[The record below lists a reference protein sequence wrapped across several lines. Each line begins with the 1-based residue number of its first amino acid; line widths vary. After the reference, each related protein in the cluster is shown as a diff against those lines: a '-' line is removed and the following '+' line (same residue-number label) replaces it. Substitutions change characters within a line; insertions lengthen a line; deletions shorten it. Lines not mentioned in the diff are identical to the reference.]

1 MTDNEEN
8 RSDER
13 SQQGRG
19 REGDPSDPLRPGH
32 DPPTRAATRTQPP
45 EGRTEFRTGPPR
57 PRDPAELEKAGLLDV
72 DGEEEDGHGDPLSR
86 FITGGDTKKE
96 DEDLPEGSVLPRQP
110 RTLVE
115 LGLSKA
121 FLIDLAMKII
131 HYSGTPSVAQL
142 TRRLGLGPNIVQH
155 LIAALT
161 EDRLIEVLSQS
172 DLYTG
177 NYRYRLSE
185 RGHGRVA
192 EALERTRYAGPAPV
206 TAEQYGE
213 VIRRVQAQRQELGR
227 GRIKSVL
234 HEMVLSSETAD
245 SVARA
250 LFSGKAGILY
260 GPSGNGK
267 TKILERFAH
276 DPEGFVLVPYAIY
289 AYGQVIRVLDQSI
302 HEPVEGFEEADDSRF
317 DRRWVM
323 VKRPAVILGAEMGRE
338 SLDLAYDPQSRFYQA
353 PPHIKAQ
360 GGVLVIDDIGRQ
372 KIEARDL
379 FTRWLIPLERGWD
392 TLSLVTGE
400 KVTVPFNVQ
409 LLFGTNLNIREL
421 ADDALLRRIS
431 YKVPIPNPTK
441 QEFAEILRQA
451 CRQKQVMVA
460 DGALEYVM
468 ERLYNEPGIKP
479 RGSYPS
485 DLLDMVIESAS
496 FDGREPV
503 LDKDSFSRVF
513 GLFVA
518 QEKQESEEIVHFE
531 P

>member
-1 MTDNEEN
+1 MTD
-8 RSDER
+8 RADRGTDER
-13 SQQGRG
+13 TKRHEETPQERP
-19 REGDPSDPLRPGH
+19 DALRPGITR
-32 DPPTRAATRTQPP
+32 PPV
-45 EGRTEFRTGPPR
+45 GDDEFRAPPR
-57 PRDPAELEKAGLLDV
+57 PRDPGELRQTGLVDAEA
-72 DGEEEDGHGDPLSR
+72 EEEEERHGDPLSR
-86 FITGGDTKKE
+86 FISQGGKKK
-96 DEDLPEGSVLPRQP
+96 DDDDDDLPEGSILPRQP
-110 RTLVE
+110 RTLVD

-121 FLIDLAMKII
+121 FLIDLSLKII

-185 RGHGRVA
+185 RGHARVA
-192 EALERTRYAGPAPV
+192 EALDRQRYAGPAPV
-206 TAEQYGE
+206 TADQYGD
-213 VIRRVQAQRQELGR
+213 VIRRVQAQKQDPGR
-227 GRIKSVL
+227 GRIKNVL
-234 HEMVLSSETAD
+234 HEMVLSNETAD

-276 DPEGFVLVPYAIY
+276 DLDGWVLVPYAIY

-302 HEPVEGFEEADDSRF
+302 HEPVEDFDEAMKEDSRF

-323 VKRPAVILGAEMGRE
+323 VKRPAVILGAEMGPE
-338 SLDLAYDPQSRFYQA
+338 SLDLAYDPLSRFYQA

-372 KIEARDL
+372 KMEARDL
-379 FTRWLIPLERGWD
+379 FTRWLIPLDRGWD

-409 LLFGTNLNIREL
+409 LLFGTNLNLREL
-421 ADDALLRRIS
+421 ADDALLRRVS
-431 YKVPIPNPTK
+431 YKVQVPNPSK
-441 QEFAEILRQA
+441 QEFTEILRQA
-451 CRQKQVMVA
+451 CRHKKVMVA
-460 DGALEYVM
+460 EGAVEYVV
-468 ERLYNEPGIKP
+468 ERLFNEPDVKP
-479 RGSYPS
+479 RGSYAG

-503 LDKDSFSRVF
+503 LDKDSFGRVF

-518 QEKQESEEIVHFE
+518 QEKREETEGF
-531 P
+531 

>member
-1 MTDNEEN
+1 MTDNAEDQE
-8 RSDER
+8 RTQDEL
-13 SQQGRG
+13 
-19 REGDPSDPLRPGH
+19 DPSSL
-32 DPPTRAATRTQPP
+32 AVTRTTPP
-45 EGRTEFRTGPPR
+45 GGHTEFRTGPLPPR
-57 PRDPAELEKAGLLDV
+57 PADPAELQKAGLIDV
-72 DGEEEDGHGDPLSR
+72 DGEEEEEEETHGDPLSR
-86 FITGGDTKKE
+86 FITGSDKR
-96 DEDLPEGSVLPRQP
+96 DEPEELPEGSLMPRQP

-121 FLIDLAMKII
+121 FLIDLTLKII

-142 TRRLGLGPNIVQH
+142 NRRLGLGPNIVQH
-155 LIAALT
+155 LISALT

-177 NYRYRLSE
+177 NYRYRLSD
-185 RGHGRVA
+185 RGHVRVA
-192 EALERTRYAGPAPV
+192 EALDRTRYAGPAPV
-206 TAEQYGE
+206 TAEQYSE
-213 VIRRVQAQRQELGR
+213 VIRHVQAQKQEHDR
-227 GRIKSVL
+227 GRIKGVL
-234 HEMVLSSETAD
+234 HDMVLSSETAD

-267 TKILERFAH
+267 TKILERFAR
-276 DPEGFVLVPYAIY
+276 DLEGFVLVPYAIY

-302 HEPVEGFEEADDSRF
+302 HDPVEEFEDATKDDTRF
-317 DRRWVM
+317 DRRWVL
-323 VKRPAVILGAEMGRE
+323 VRRPAVILGAEMGRE

-372 KIEARDL
+372 QIEARDL
-379 FTRWLIPLERGWD
+379 FTRWLIPLDRGWD

-409 LLFGTNLNIREL
+409 LLFGTNLNIRQL
-421 ADDALLRRIS
+421 ADDALLRRVA
-431 YKVPIPNPTK
+431 YKVQVPNPSK
-441 QEFAEILRQA
+441 AEFMEILRQA
-451 CRQKQVMVA
+451 CRHKQVLVA
-460 DGALEYVM
+460 DGALDYVV
-468 ERLYNEPGIKP
+468 ERLFSEPALKP
-479 RGSYPS
+479 RGSYAG

-503 LDKDSFSRVF
+503 LDADSFGRVF

-518 QEKQESEEIVHFE
+518 QETQDETI
-531 P
+531 

>member
-1 MTDNEEN
+1 MANTWEE
-8 RSDER
+8 RDER
-13 SQQGRG
+13 TEDASDSDYI
-19 REGDPSDPLRPGH
+19 DPS
-32 DPPTRAATRTQPP
+32 TTAIRAP
-45 EGRTEFRTGPPR
+45 EGNAEPRSGLVPPR
-57 PRDPAELEKAGLLDV
+57 PPTDPAELQAAGLIDV
-72 DGEEEDGHGDPLSR
+72 ESEEEETHGDPLSR
-86 FITGGDTKKE
+86 FISGSGAKKE
-96 DEDLPEGSVLPRQP
+96 DEPLPEGSLLPRQP

-121 FLIDLAMKII
+121 FLIDLALKII

-142 TRRLGLGPNIVQH
+142 NRRLGLGPNIVQH

-161 EDRLIEVLSQS
+161 EERLIEVLSQS

-185 RGHGRVA
+185 RGHSRVA
-192 EALERTRYAGPAPV
+192 EALDRTRYAGPAPV

-213 VIRRVQAQRQELGR
+213 VIRRVQGQPQAHGR
-227 GRIKSVL
+227 DRIKSVL
-234 HEMVLSSETAD
+234 HDLVLSTDTAD
-245 SVARA
+245 NVARA
-250 LFSGKAGILY
+250 LFSGKAGILF

-267 TKILERFAH
+267 TEILERFAR
-276 DPEGFVLVPYAIY
+276 DLDGFVLVPYAIY

-302 HEPVEGFEEADDSRF
+302 HQPVEEFDDATKDDTRF

-360 GGVLVIDDIGRQ
+360 GGVLVIDDVGRQ
-372 KIEARDL
+372 KIDARDL
-379 FTRWLIPLERGWD
+379 FTRWLIPLDRGWD

-409 LLFGTNLNIREL
+409 VLFGTNMNIREL
-421 ADDALLRRIS
+421 ADDALLRRVS
-431 YKVPIPNPTK
+431 YKVQIPNPTK
-441 QEFAEILRQA
+441 TEFTEILRQT
-451 CRQKQVMVA
+451 CRQKQVLVG
-460 DGALEYVM
+460 DGALEYAV
-468 ERLYNEPGIKP
+468 ERLFNEPGIKP
-479 RGSYPS
+479 RGSYAG

-496 FDGREPV
+496 FDGRSPV
-503 LDKDSFSRVF
+503 LDADSFSRVF

-518 QEKQESEEIVHFE
+518 QERADDEVEA
-531 P
+531 

>member
-1 MTDNEEN
+1 MTDNPEDQDRTRDDAEQ
-8 RSDER
+8 S
-13 SQQGRG
+13 SSAVTQT
-19 REGDPSDPLRPGH
+19 PPPGGH
-32 DPPTRAATRTQPP
+32 
-45 EGRTEFRTGPPR
+45 TEFRTGPAR
-57 PRDPAELEKAGLLDV
+57 PRAPKDPAELQAAGLIDV
-72 DGEEEDGHGDPLSR
+72 GNEEEEEETHGDPLSR
-86 FITGGDTKKE
+86 FITGSDRRQDDS
-96 DEDLPEGSVLPRQP
+96 DELPEGSLLPRQP

-121 FLIDLAMKII
+121 FLIDLALKII

-155 LIAALT
+155 LIGALT

-185 RGHGRVA
+185 RGHARVA
-192 EALERTRYAGPAPV
+192 EALDRTRYAGPAPV
-206 TAEQYGE
+206 TAEQYSE
-213 VIRRVQAQRQELGR
+213 VIRRLQAQKQEHAR
-227 GRIKSVL
+227 GRIKNIL
-234 HEMVLSSETAD
+234 HDLVLSSETAD
-245 SVARA
+245 NVARA

-267 TKILERFAH
+267 TRILERFAH
-276 DPEGFVLVPYAIY
+276 DLDGFVLVPYAIY

-302 HEPVEGFEEADDSRF
+302 HEPVEDFDEAARDDTRF
-317 DRRWVM
+317 DRRWV
-323 VKRPAVILGAEMGRE
+323 VVRRPAVILGAEMGRE

-372 KIEARDL
+372 KIDPREL
-379 FTRWLIPLERGWD
+379 FTRWLIPLDRGWD

-409 LLFGTNLNIREL
+409 LLFGTNMNLREL
-421 ADDALLRRIS
+421 ADDALLRRVS
-431 YKVPIPNPTK
+431 YKVPVPNPSRE
-441 QEFAEILRQA
+441 EFMEILRQT
-451 CRQKQVMVA
+451 CRQKQVLVA
-460 DGALEYVM
+460 DGALEYVV
-468 ERLYNEPGIKP
+468 ERLYSEPTIKP
-479 RGSYPS
+479 RGSYAG
-485 DLLDMVIESAS
+485 DLLNMVIESAS

-503 LDKDSFSRVF
+503 LDVDSFGRVF

-518 QEKQESEEIVHFE
+518 QEAQEDEFAS
-531 P
+531 

>member
-1 MTDNEEN
+1 MTDKSGDRADNNEQ
-8 RSDER
+8 DDPA
-13 SQQGRG
+13 SQ
-19 REGDPSDPLRPGH
+19 
-32 DPPTRAATRTQPP
+32 AATRT
-45 EGRTEFRTGPPR
+45 PPR
-57 PRDPAELEKAGLLDV
+57 AGQPGDPAAAVPPRVLKDPAELQAAGLIDV
-72 DGEEEDGHGDPLSR
+72 DAEEEDDSHGDSLSR
-86 FITGGDTKKE
+86 FITNSTKEKVVV
-96 DEDLPEGSVLPRQP
+96 DDLPEGSLLPRQP

-121 FLIDLAMKII
+121 FLIDLALKII

-142 TRRLGLGPNIVQH
+142 NRRLGLGPAIVQH
-155 LIAALT
+155 LIGALS
-161 EDRLIEVLSQS
+161 EDRLIEVMSQS

-177 NYRYRLSE
+177 NYRYRLSD
-185 RGHGRVA
+185 RGHVRVA
-192 EALERTRYAGPAPV
+192 EALDRSRYAGPAPV
-206 TAEQYGE
+206 TAEQYSE
-213 VIRRVQAQRQELGR
+213 VIRRTQAQKQEHGR

-234 HEMVLSSETAD
+234 HEMVLSPETAD

-250 LFSGKAGILY
+250 LFSGKAGVLY

-267 TKILERFAH
+267 TKILERFAS
-276 DPEGFVLVPYAIY
+276 DLDGFVLVPYAIY

-302 HEPVEGFEEADDSRF
+302 HEPVEEFVDATKDDTRF

-323 VKRPAVILGAEMGRE
+323 VKRPSVILGAEMGRE

-379 FTRWLIPLERGWD
+379 FTRWLIPLDRGWD

-409 LLFGTNLNIREL
+409 LLFGTNMNLRQL
-421 ADDALLRRIS
+421 ADDALLRRIA
-431 YKVPIPNPTK
+431 YKVQIPNPSR
-441 QEFAEILRQA
+441 QEFTEILRQA
-451 CRQKQVMVA
+451 CRQKQVLVA
-460 DGALEYVM
+460 DGAIEYVV
-468 ERLYNEPGIKP
+468 ERLFSEQALKP
-479 RGSYPS
+479 RGSYAG

-496 FDGREPV
+496 FDGRSPV
-503 LDKDSFSRVF
+503 LDAQSFSRVF

-518 QEKQESEEIVHFE
+518 QETQEDSGEF
-531 P
+531 

>member
-1 MTDNEEN
+1 MTDNAEDQE
-8 RSDER
+8 RPQDEV
-13 SQQGRG
+13 
-19 REGDPSDPLRPGH
+19 EPSSPSV
-32 DPPTRAATRTQPP
+32 TRTPP
-45 EGRTEFRTGPPR
+45 PGGHIEFRTGPVPPR
-57 PRDPAELEKAGLLDV
+57 PADPAELQKAGLIDV
-72 DGEEEDGHGDPLSR
+72 DGEEEEEEEEETHGDPLSR
-86 FITGGDTKKE
+86 FITGSDKR
-96 DEDLPEGSVLPRQP
+96 DEPEELPEGSLMPRQP

-121 FLIDLAMKII
+121 FLIDLTLKII

-142 TRRLGLGPNIVQH
+142 NRRLGLGPNIVQH
-155 LIAALT
+155 LIGALT

-185 RGHGRVA
+185 RGHVRVA
-192 EALERTRYAGPAPV
+192 EALDRTRYAGPAPV
-206 TAEQYGE
+206 TAEQYSE
-213 VIRRVQAQRQELGR
+213 VIRHVQAQKQEHAR

-234 HEMVLSSETAD
+234 HDMVLSSETAD

-267 TKILERFAH
+267 TEILERFAR
-276 DPEGFVLVPYAIY
+276 DLDGFVLVPYAIY

-302 HEPVEGFEEADDSRF
+302 HEPVEEFADASKDDTRF

-360 GGVLVIDDIGRQ
+360 GGVLVVDDIGRQ

-379 FTRWLIPLERGWD
+379 FTRWLIPLDRGWD

-409 LLFGTNLNIREL
+409 LLFGTNLNLRQL
-421 ADDALLRRIS
+421 ADDALLRRVA
-431 YKVPIPNPTK
+431 YKVQVPNPSKT
-441 QEFAEILRQA
+441 EFMEILRQA
-451 CRQKQVMVA
+451 CRHKQVLVA
-460 DGALEYVM
+460 DGALDYVV
-468 ERLYNEPGIKP
+468 ERLYSESVLKP
-479 RGSYPS
+479 RGSYAG

-503 LDKDSFSRVF
+503 LDADSFGRVF

-518 QEKQESEEIVHFE
+518 QETQDETIEA
-531 P
+531 

>member
-1 MTDNEEN
+1 MTDNAEDQE
-8 RSDER
+8 RTQDEL
-13 SQQGRG
+13 
-19 REGDPSDPLRPGH
+19 DPSSL
-32 DPPTRAATRTQPP
+32 AVTRTTPP
-45 EGRTEFRTGPPR
+45 GGHTEFRTGPLPPR
-57 PRDPAELEKAGLLDV
+57 PADPAELQKAGLIDV
-72 DGEEEDGHGDPLSR
+72 DGEEEEEEESHGDPLSR
-86 FITGGDTKKE
+86 FITGSDKR
-96 DEDLPEGSVLPRQP
+96 DEPEEIPEGSLMPRQP

-121 FLIDLAMKII
+121 FLIDLTLKII

-142 TRRLGLGPNIVQH
+142 NRRLGLGPNIVQH
-155 LIAALT
+155 LIGALT
-161 EDRLIEVLSQS
+161 EDRLIEVLGQS

-185 RGHGRVA
+185 RGHVRVA
-192 EALERTRYAGPAPV
+192 EALDRTRYAGPAPV
-206 TAEQYGE
+206 TAEQYSE
-213 VIRRVQAQRQELGR
+213 VIRHVHAQKQEHDR
-227 GRIKSVL
+227 GRIKGVL
-234 HEMVLSSETAD
+234 HDMVLSSETAD

-267 TKILERFAH
+267 TKILERFAR
-276 DPEGFVLVPYAIY
+276 DLEGFVLVPYAIY

-302 HEPVEGFEEADDSRF
+302 HDPVEEFEDATKDDTRF
-317 DRRWVM
+317 DRRWVL
-323 VKRPAVILGAEMGRE
+323 VRRPAVILGAEMGRE

-379 FTRWLIPLERGWD
+379 FTRWLIPLDRGWD

-409 LLFGTNLNIREL
+409 LLFGTNLNIRQL
-421 ADDALLRRIS
+421 ADDALLRRVA
-431 YKVPIPNPTK
+431 YKVQVPNPSK
-441 QEFAEILRQA
+441 AEFMEILRQA
-451 CRQKQVMVA
+451 CRHKQVLVA
-460 DGALEYVM
+460 DGALDYVV
-468 ERLYNEPGIKP
+468 ERLYSESTLKP
-479 RGSYPS
+479 RGSYAG
-485 DLLDMVIESAS
+485 DLMDMVIESAS

-503 LDKDSFSRVF
+503 LDADSFGRVF

-518 QEKQESEEIVHFE
+518 QETDETIEA
-531 P
+531 

>member
-1 MTDNEEN
+1 MTDQAEKS
-8 RSDER
+8 SDER
-13 SQQGRG
+13 RVEHGQDGPERDRG
-19 REGDPSDPLRPGH
+19 RDILRSATGGPGPSGDP
-32 DPPTRAATRTQPP
+32 
-45 EGRTEFRTGPPR
+45 EFRAPPR
-57 PRDPAELEKAGLLDV
+57 PRAPGELQATGLVDPAA
-72 DGEEEDGHGDPLSR
+72 EEEEEEERHGDPLSR
-86 FITGGDTKKE
+86 FISRGGKKKDE
-96 DEDLPEGSVLPRQP
+96 DDDLPEGSILPRQP
-110 RTLVE
+110 RTLVD

-121 FLIDLAMKII
+121 FLIDLSLKII

-155 LIAALT
+155 LISALS

-185 RGHGRVA
+185 RGHVRVS
-192 EALERTRYAGPAPV
+192 EALERQRYAGPAPV
-206 TAEQYGE
+206 TADQYGE
-213 VIRRVQAQRQELGR
+213 VIRRVQAQRQEPGR

-234 HEMVLSSETAD
+234 HDMVLSNETAD

-276 DPEGFVLVPYAIY
+276 DLEGWVLVPYAIY

-302 HEPVEGFEEADDSRF
+302 HEPVEDFDEAMKDDSRF

-323 VKRPAVILGAEMGRE
+323 VKRPAVILGAELGAE
-338 SLDLAYDPQSRFYQA
+338 SLDLAYDPLSRFYQA

-360 GGVLVIDDIGRQ
+360 GGVLVVDDIGRQ

-379 FTRWLIPLERGWD
+379 FTRWLIPLDRGWD
-392 TLSLVTGE
+392 TLSLVSGE

-409 LLFGTNLNIREL
+409 LLFGTNMNLREL
-421 ADDALLRRIS
+421 ADDALLRRVS
-431 YKVPIPNPTK
+431 YKVQVPNPSRP
-441 QEFAEILRQA
+441 EFTEILRHA
-451 CRQKQVMVA
+451 CRQKKVMVA
-460 DGALEYVM
+460 EGGVEYVV

-479 RGSYPS
+479 RGSYAG

-496 FDGREPV
+496 FDGRDPV
-503 LDKDSFSRVF
+503 LDKESFGRVF

-518 QEKQESEEIVHFE
+518 QEKREDAEEF
-531 P
+531 

>member
-1 MTDNEEN
+1 MTENEEN

-13 SQQGRG
+13 PEDALE
-19 REGDPSDPLRPGH
+19 RERRFDPASPSV
-32 DPPTRAATRTQPP
+32 TRTPP
-45 EGRTEFRTGPPR
+45 GGHTEFRTGPPPR
-57 PRDPAELEKAGLLDV
+57 PRDPAELQAAGLIDAES
-72 DGEEEDGHGDPLSR
+72 EEEEEGHGDPLSR
-86 FITGGDTKKE
+86 FITGAGAKKDE
-96 DEDLPEGSVLPRQP
+96 DELPEGSLLPRQP

-121 FLIDLAMKII
+121 FLIDLALKII

-177 NYRYRLSE
+177 NYRYRLSD
-185 RGHGRVA
+185 RGHTRVA
-192 EALERTRYAGPAPV
+192 EALDRTRYAGPAPV
-206 TAEQYGE
+206 TAEQYSE
-213 VIRRVQAQRQELGR
+213 VIRRVQAQKQEPGR
-227 GRIKSVL
+227 GRIKNVL
-234 HEMVLSSETAD
+234 HDMVLSPETAD

-267 TKILERFAH
+267 TKVLERYAQ
-276 DPEGFVLVPYAIY
+276 DLDGFVLVPYAIY

-302 HEPVEGFEEADDSRF
+302 HEPVEDFEESMRDDTRF

-323 VKRPAVILGAEMGRE
+323 VKRPAVTLGAEMGRE

-360 GGVLVIDDIGRQ
+360 GGVLVIDDVGRQ
-372 KIEARDL
+372 KTDAREL
-379 FTRWLIPLERGWD
+379 FTRWLIPLDRGWD

-409 LLFGTNLNIREL
+409 LLFGTNMNIREL
-421 ADDALLRRIS
+421 ADDALLRRVP
-431 YKVPIPNPTK
+431 YKVQIPNPSR
-441 QEFAEILRQA
+441 QEFTEILRQA
-451 CRQKQVMVA
+451 CRQKQVLVA
-460 DGALEYVM
+460 DGAIEYVV
-468 ERLYNEPGIKP
+468 ERLYSESVLKP
-479 RGSYPS
+479 RGSYPG

-503 LDKDSFSRVF
+503 LDKDSFGRVF

-518 QEKQESEEIVHFE
+518 QEGSEGEDIPRFE

>member
-1 MTDNEEN
+1 MTDNDD
-8 RSDER
+8 SLFDEPPD
-13 SQQGRG
+13 QGRR
-19 REGDPSDPLRPGH
+19 REHRPGV
-32 DPPTRAATRTQPP
+32 DPASRAATQMPDA
-45 EGRTEFRTGPPR
+45 RTEFRTPR
-57 PRDPAELEKAGLLDV
+57 PRRPSDPAELQKAGLLDV
-72 DGEEEDGHGDPLSR
+72 DGEDEEEAHGDPLSR
-86 FITGGDTKKE
+86 FITGGGAKKE
-96 DEDLPEGSVLPRQP
+96 EEELPEGSLLPRQP

-121 FLIDLAMKII
+121 FLVDLALKII

-142 TRRLGLGPNIVQH
+142 TRRLGLGPNIVAH
-155 LIAALT
+155 LITALT
-161 EDRLIEVLSQS
+161 EDRLIEVMSQS

-185 RGHGRVA
+185 RGHVRVA
-192 EALERTRYAGPAPV
+192 EALDRTRYAGPAPV

-213 VIRRVQAQRQELGR
+213 VIRRVQSQRQEAGR
-227 GRIKSVL
+227 GRIRNVVQD
-234 HEMVLSSETAD
+234 MVLSNESAD
-245 SVARA
+245 SIMRA

-267 TKILERFAH
+267 TKILERFAR
-276 DPEGFVLVPYAIY
+276 DLDGFVLVPYAIY

-302 HEPVEGFEEADDSRF
+302 HEPVEDFEEAMKDDSRF

-323 VKRPAVILGAEMGRE
+323 CKRPAVILGAEMGPE

-372 KIEARDL
+372 KIDARDL
-379 FTRWLIPLERGWD
+379 FTRWLIPLDRGWD

-409 LLFGTNLNIREL
+409 LLFGTNMNIRQL
-421 ADDALLRRIS
+421 ADDALLRRIP
-431 YKVPIPNPTK
+431 YKVPIANPSKT
-441 QEFAEILRQA
+441 EFAEILRQA
-451 CRQKQVMVA
+451 CRQKQVTVA
-460 DGALEYVM
+460 DGGIEYVV
-468 ERLYNEPGIKP
+468 ERLYSEPGIKP
-479 RGSYPS
+479 RGSYPG
-485 DLLDMVIESAS
+485 DLLDMVMESAS

-518 QEKQESEEIVHFE
+518 QEKQESEEIVQFE
-531 P
+531 

>member
-1 MTDNEEN
+1 MTDNAEDQE
-8 RSDER
+8 RTQDEL
-13 SQQGRG
+13 
-19 REGDPSDPLRPGH
+19 DPSSL
-32 DPPTRAATRTQPP
+32 AVTRTTPP
-45 EGRTEFRTGPPR
+45 GGHTEFRTGPLPPR
-57 PRDPAELEKAGLLDV
+57 PADPAELQKAGLIDV
-72 DGEEEDGHGDPLSR
+72 DGEEEEEEETHGDPLSR
-86 FITGGDTKKE
+86 FITGSDKR
-96 DEDLPEGSVLPRQP
+96 DEPEEIPEGSLMPRQP

-121 FLIDLAMKII
+121 FLIDLTLKII

-142 TRRLGLGPNIVQH
+142 NRRLGLGPNIVQH
-155 LIAALT
+155 LIGALT
-161 EDRLIEVLSQS
+161 EDRLIEVLGQS

-185 RGHGRVA
+185 RGHVRVA
-192 EALERTRYAGPAPV
+192 EALDRTRYAGPAPV
-206 TAEQYGE
+206 TAEQYSE
-213 VIRRVQAQRQELGR
+213 VIRHVHAQKQEHDR
-227 GRIKSVL
+227 GRIKGVL
-234 HEMVLSSETAD
+234 HDMVLSSETAD

-267 TKILERFAH
+267 TKILERFAR
-276 DPEGFVLVPYAIY
+276 DLEGFVLVPYAIY

-302 HEPVEGFEEADDSRF
+302 HDPVEEFEDATKDDTRF
-317 DRRWVM
+317 DRRWVL
-323 VKRPAVILGAEMGRE
+323 VRRPAVILGAEMGRE

-379 FTRWLIPLERGWD
+379 FTRWLIPLDRGWD

-409 LLFGTNLNIREL
+409 LLFGTNLNIRQL
-421 ADDALLRRIS
+421 ADDALLRRVA
-431 YKVPIPNPTK
+431 YKVQVPNPSK
-441 QEFAEILRQA
+441 AEFMEILRQA
-451 CRQKQVMVA
+451 CRHKQVLVA
-460 DGALEYVM
+460 DGALDYVV
-468 ERLYNEPGIKP
+468 ERLYSESALKP
-479 RGSYPS
+479 RGSYAG

-503 LDKDSFSRVF
+503 LDADSFGRVF

-518 QEKQESEEIVHFE
+518 QETQDETIEA
-531 P
+531 

>member
-1 MTDNEEN
+1 MTDNAEDQE
-8 RSDER
+8 RTQDEL
-13 SQQGRG
+13 
-19 REGDPSDPLRPGH
+19 DPSSL
-32 DPPTRAATRTQPP
+32 AVTRTTPP
-45 EGRTEFRTGPPR
+45 GGHTEFRTGPLPPR
-57 PRDPAELEKAGLLDV
+57 PADPAELQKAGLIDV
-72 DGEEEDGHGDPLSR
+72 DGEEEEEEETHGDPLSR
-86 FITGGDTKKE
+86 FITGSDKR
-96 DEDLPEGSVLPRQP
+96 DEPEEIPEGSLMPRQP

-121 FLIDLAMKII
+121 FLIDLTLKII

-142 TRRLGLGPNIVQH
+142 NRRLGLGPNIVKQ
-155 LIAALT
+155 LMGGLRG
-161 EDRLIEVLSQS
+161 DGLIEVLGQS

-185 RGHGRVA
+185 RGHVRVA
-192 EALERTRYAGPAPV
+192 EALDRTRYAGPAPV
-206 TAEQYGE
+206 TAEQYSE
-213 VIRRVQAQRQELGR
+213 VIRHVQAQKQEHDR
-227 GRIKSVL
+227 GRIKGVL
-234 HEMVLSSETAD
+234 HDMVLSSETAD

-267 TKILERFAH
+267 TKILERFAR
-276 DPEGFVLVPYAIY
+276 DLEGFVLVPYAIY

-302 HEPVEGFEEADDSRF
+302 HDPVEEFEDATKDDTRF
-317 DRRWVM
+317 DRRWVL
-323 VKRPAVILGAEMGRE
+323 VRRPAVILGAEMGRE

-379 FTRWLIPLERGWD
+379 FTRWLIPLDRGWD

-409 LLFGTNLNIREL
+409 LLFGTNLNIRQL
-421 ADDALLRRIS
+421 ADDALLRRVA
-431 YKVPIPNPTK
+431 YKVQVPNPSK
-441 QEFAEILRQA
+441 AEFMEILRHA
-451 CRQKQVMVA
+451 CRHKQVLVA
-460 DGALEYVM
+460 DGALDHVV
-468 ERLYNEPGIKP
+468 ERLFSEPALKP
-479 RGSYPS
+479 RGSYAG

-503 LDKDSFSRVF
+503 LDADSFGRVF

-518 QEKQESEEIVHFE
+518 QETQDETIEA
-531 P
+531 